1 MVFPCLFIYN
11 IPCLSNK
18 FTLSFVGSWQLE
30 RVSSMV
36 MLLQLLITAEMLQ
49 SLITIKVRLL
59 GYFVYAIILFGIMG

>member
-11 IPCLSNK
+11 IPCLSNE

-36 MLLQLLITAEMLQ
+36 MLLQLLVTAEMLQ